1 MSTKPT
7 WKTWV
12 FAGLCLLLILV
23 VLDAKMNAQAENSK
37 PLDGLTFDASE
48 AVTPVLSTA
57 VRDLPTGLEVPQ
69 LDKEVNPIEWFGSGV
84 GESGTPNSFDALAA
98 NGVSSGETPSVLL
111 TFEGVSSLSGVTP
124 PDTNGDV
131 GPNHYVQMTNFSF
144 RIWNKGDVDNGIA
157 PTPLTAPILLGTFFA
172 PLGNGCQNNYGDP
185 VVMYD
190 DMADRWLLSQFD
202 LSGTLGLCIA
212 ISTTPDPTG
221 TYYLYN
227 FSTPAFP
234 DYFKFGVWPDGYYM
248 STNTGSPNQYWAH
261 VFDRNKML
269 AGLPAT
275 RQGFGGIA
283 NFLMPAD
290 VDGTTPPPAG
300 SPGIFYTMYDQGY
313 VNHPAGVDRL
323 AIYHLDVDWTTP
335 GNSSLS
341 LAQEIPISAYNY
353 TVCGFFVQNC
363 LAQPGTSQTIDTLSY
378 WPMFRFQYRNF
389 GGSDERMV
397 GNFTVDLNNTN
408 KAAIRWFE
416 VRKNGG
422 TYNLYQE
429 GTYAPDNAHRWMGSI
444 AMDKNGNIALGY
456 SVVSASNPT
465 VIPSVRYATRL
476 TTDPL
481 GTLQG
486 EATMWAGTGV
496 QTGAVRWG
504 DYSNMVVDPVD
515 GCHFWFTTEYH
526 DINDAGFNWNTRIG
540 VFQIPECD
548 SNITPTPTPTGPT
561 PTPTNTPVATNTP
574 TPTMTST
581 PSGRPTRTPTPT
593 PGAGGTMHIGDLDG
607 SSAPGA
613 NGRWNATVVVT
624 VHDGS
629 DAPLVGVLVTGLW
642 SNGTSGSGS
651 CTTNASGQCSIIKNG
666 IRANFSSV
674 VFTVTNA
681 TKAGYTYQAASNHD
695 PDGDSNG
702 TTITVQFP

>member
-1 MSTKPT
+1 
-7 WKTWV
+7 
-12 FAGLCLLLILV
+12 
-23 VLDAKMNAQAENSK
+23 
-37 PLDGLTFDASE
+37 
-48 AVTPVLSTA
+48 
-57 VRDLPTGLEVPQ
+57 
-69 LDKEVNPIEWFGSGV
+69 V
-84 GESGTPNSFDALAA
+84 GG
-98 NGVSSGETPSVLL
+98 
-111 TFEGVSSLSGVTP
+111 
-124 PDTNGDV
+124 
-131 GPNHYVQMTNFSF
+131 
-144 RIWNKGDVDNGIA
+144 
-157 PTPLTAPILLGTFFA
+157 
-172 PLGNGCQNNYGDP
+172 GCQSNFGDP

-190 DMADRWLLSQFD
+190 DLADRWLLSQFD

-221 TYYLYN
+221 TYFLYN

-269 AGLPAT
+269 AGQPAT

-290 VDGTTPPPAG
+290 VDGTTPPPSGA
-300 SPGIFYTMYDQGY
+300 PGIFYTMYDQGY
-313 VNHPAGVDRL
+313 PNHPAGVDRL
-323 AIYHLDVDWTTP
+323 ALYHFHVDWNTP
-335 GNSSLS
+335 ANSSFT
-341 LAQEIPISAYNY
+341 LAQELPLAAYNY

-363 LAQPGTSQTIDTLSY
+363 ISQPSTSQTIASLSY

-416 VRKNGG
+416 VHKNGG
-422 TYNLYQE
+422 SYSLFQE

-444 AMDKNGNIALGY
+444 AMDKMGNIALGY
-456 SVVSASNPT
+456 SVSNNTNPS
-465 VIPSVRYATRL
+465 VIPSIRYATRL

-496 QTGAVRWG
+496 QTGVVRWG

-515 GCHFWFTTEYH
+515 GCHFWYTTEYH
-526 DINDAGFNWNTRIG
+526 DTNDTGFGWNTRVG
-540 VFQIPECD
+540 VFKIPECD
-548 SNITPTPTPTGPT
+548 GNITPTPTPTGPT
-561 PTPTNTPVATNTP
+561 PTATFTP
-574 TPTMTST
+574 TPTLTAT
-581 PSGRPTRTPTPT
+581 PGGGGRPTKTPTPI
-593 PGAGGTMHIGDLDG
+593 AGDTLHIGDLDG
-607 SSAPGA
+607 SSTPGSA
-613 NGRWNATVVVT
+613 GRWNATVLIT
-624 VHDGS
+624 VHAS
-629 DAPLVGVLVTGLW
+629 AHNPLVGVTVTGTW
-642 SNGTSGSGS
+642 SNGVSGNGS
-651 CTTNASGQCSIIKNG
+651 CVTNASGQCSIAKPN
-666 IRANFSSV
+666 IRNNIGSV

-681 TKAGYTYQAASNHD
+681 TKAGFAYDSASNHD

-702 TTITVQFP
+702 TTITIQSP